1 MTAEMK
7 REVARVLAEMRA
19 LRFAHLVVKP
29 VLTLPAKSKERIV

>member
-1 MTAEMK
+1 MSQETQ

-29 VLTLPAKSKERIV
+29 ALTLPAKSK